1 MSARAQTNL
10 PALAVALLVLTTTAA
25 LGMALADGAFASAE
39 RDSGERRVA
48 VALSERLVGPAG
60 PLTTRANVLNATA
73 VENLTANRL
82 QNQYPVVGDRAVRV
96 RLDDR
101 TLVETGTPDGGTT
114 IRRIVLVRETQTRRY
129 EPALD
134 IGNTTTIPR
143 RTDRVRLTLDPPPRT
158 VLHTVRANGRAVFHN
173 ASGLQG
179 NVTADLS
186 RFETTRLAFSANRTL
201 STGDVTVTYVP
212 AEETKSILEVTVDA
226 R

>member
-1 MSARAQTNL
+1 MRAQTNL
-10 PALAVALLVLTTTAA
+10 PALAVALLVLTTTAG

-39 RDSGERRVA
+39 RDADERRVA
-48 VALSERLVGPAG
+48 IALSERLVGPTG

-73 VENLTANRL
+73 VGNVTLAQLRA
-82 QNQYPVVGDRAVRV
+82 QYPVVGDRAVRV

-114 IRRIVLVRETQTRRY
+114 IRRIILVRTTQTRSY

-158 VLHTVRANGRAVFHN
+158 AIHTVRANGRVVRHN
-173 ASGLQG
+173 ASGLRG
-179 NVTADLS
+179 TLAADLS
-186 RFETTRLAFSANRTL
+186 RFETTQLAFSANRTL
-201 STGDVTVTYVP
+201 STGDVRVAYFP
-212 AEETKSILEVTVDA
+212 ARETKAILEVTVDA
-226 R
+226 G